1 MARKMAWSRVQ
12 KYVTLES
19 VSDCNKI
26 DRIHLCEHRRR
37 LIEILCERPNDIVGN
52 LAFEFNVSSH
62 TIQHDIRALELE
74 CPIYTKGGSD
84 GAVFILDSSRLRQRW
99 LTVRQR
105 ELLMNV
111 CRVLDDEQALL
122 IKSIITGLSPCIM
135 NTL

>member
-1 MARKMAWSRVQ
+1 MAWSRVQ

-26 DRIHLCEHRRR
+26 DRIYLCEHRRR
-37 LIEILCERPNDIVGN
+37 LIEILYERPNDIVGN

-105 ELLMNV
+105 ELLLTV
-111 CRVLDDEQALL
+111 CDALEDEQAMLM
-122 IKSIITGLSPCIM
+122 KSIIGGLAPFIV
-135 NTL
+135 NVV

>member
-1 MARKMAWSRVQ
+1 MAWSRVQ

-84 GAVFILDSSRLRQRW
+84 GAVFILDSSRLRQ
-99 LTVRQR
+99 
-105 ELLMNV
+105 
-111 CRVLDDEQALL
+111 
-122 IKSIITGLSPCIM
+122 
-135 NTL
+135 

>member
-1 MARKMAWSRVQ
+1 MAWSRVQ

-26 DRIHLCEHRRR
+26 DRIYLCEHRRR

-99 LTVRQR
+99 LIVRQR
-105 ELLMNV
+105 ELLLTV
-111 CRVLDDEQALL
+111 CDALEDEQAMLM
-122 IKSIITGLSPCIM
+122 KSIIGGLAPFIV
-135 NTL
+135 NVV